1 VRLQF
6 TADLLRGDT
15 PRVRMVEPTNPSIS
29 SRWIEPGETRSET
42 YRVTVRGSSPV
53 TATIRLLSTRGG
65 VVEREVSIGGP

>member
-15 PRVRMVEPTNPSIS
+15 PRVRMVEPTNPSID
-29 SRWIEPGETRSET
+29 SRWTEPGETRSET

-53 TATIRLLSTRGG
+53 NATIRLLSTRGG
-65 VVEREVSIGGP
+65 VVEREVTIGGP